1 MDKPSEGDRRQ
12 KLLTLGL
19 YVVAYVVLLV
29 LLGVSYA
36 TSRVDLG
43 GLAYSIRV
51 IIAFLQLAIVVFVF
65 MHLRVAKGSIPYFAA
80 AVVVFI
86 VLLFTI
92 PLVDLHTRFPPARP
106 FENMQGPSPTLYP
119 SDHVD

>member
-1 MDKPSEGDRRQ
+1 MQKPTEGGRTQ
-12 KLLTLGL
+12 QVLSLGL

-29 LLGVSYA
+29 LLGASYA
-36 TSRVDLG
+36 TSRTDVG
-43 GLAYSIRV
+43 GMAYTIRL

-65 MHLRVAKGSIPYFAA
+65 MHLRMAKGSIPYFAA
-80 AVVVFI
+80 AVIVFV

-92 PLVDLHTRFPPARP
+92 PLVDLETRFPPARP

-119 SDHVD
+119 SDPPD